1 MKKLSKKKMQL
12 LLMMVMVSLAV
23 PVFASEPKLV
33 SGTVALAKAASGWLT
48 GAILATAGLFAG
60 YFAWQKSISQDD
72 ANIAKYNKL
81 IKNTVVGA
89 VIAMTI
95 SGLITVILSFY
106 S

>member
-33 SGTVALAKAASGWLT
+33 SGTINLAKTASTWLA
-48 GAILATAGLFAG
+48 GGIAVTAGLFAG

-81 IKNTVVGA
+81 IKNTIVGA
-89 VIAMTI
+89 VIATTI